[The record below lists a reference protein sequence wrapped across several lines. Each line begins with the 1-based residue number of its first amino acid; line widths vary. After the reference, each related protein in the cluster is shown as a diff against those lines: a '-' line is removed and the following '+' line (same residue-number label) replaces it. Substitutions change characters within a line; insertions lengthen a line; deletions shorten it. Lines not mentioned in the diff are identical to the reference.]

1 MRLLDA
7 AAEEFLERGYEAAR
21 VSEIARRAGVTT
33 GAVYGRWRNK
43 SEVLVA
49 ALGHVFEQILPE
61 QRIKS
66 SGAIGTRPDE
76 MISILGASLVA
87 PNELRDVMV
96 QVFGSARTNPAI
108 RLSLGQF
115 LNEEADQLRGIIEVG
130 KNADLCDPDISTA
143 AISLLCQAVGLG
155 TDLLLTAGLEERNLP
170 TEDEWNTLITRLI
183 SALGPAT
190 SPDTASDP
198 A

>member
-49 ALGHVFEQILPE
+49 ALGYVFQQILPE

-66 SGAIGTRPDE
+66 LGAIGTRPDE
-76 MISILGASLVA
+76 MISVLGASLVA
-87 PNELRDVMV
+87 PNKLRDVMV

-108 RLSLGQF
+108 RESLGQF
-115 LNEEADQLRGIIEVG
+115 LNEEADQLREIIEGG
-130 KNADLCDPDISTA
+130 KDTDLCDPDISTA

-155 TDLLLTAGLEERNLP
+155 TDLLLTAGLDARNLP

-183 SALGPAT
+183 NALAPAT
-190 SPDTASDP
+190 PSATASDP